1 MLAEPYLQK
10 RFRAGREEGIKEGR
24 AEERARRHKY
34 ISMLRAWNE
43 RRLEAEA
50 NGEPFDEPMPEP
62 NDGDDETA

>member
-24 AEERARRHKY
+24 RYASQVK
-34 ISMLRAWNE
+34 AWNE

-50 NGEPFDEPMPEP
+50 KGEPFDEPMPEIDYD
-62 NDGDDETA
+62 NNEAE